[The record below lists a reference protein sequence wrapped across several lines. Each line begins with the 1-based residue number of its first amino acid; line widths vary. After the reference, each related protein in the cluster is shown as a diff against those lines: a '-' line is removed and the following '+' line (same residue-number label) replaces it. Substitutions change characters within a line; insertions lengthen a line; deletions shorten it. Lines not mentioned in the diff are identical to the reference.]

1 MRVLTIGYRKTTAAT
16 STSLIYYLLKFGY
29 HTGIEFFR
37 VLDRTSALSI
47 VEIFLLSL
55 QMYTF
60 FLCK

>member
-1 MRVLTIGYRKTTAAT
+1 
-16 STSLIYYLLKFGY
+16 LLKFGY

-37 VLDRTSALSI
+37 VLDRTSALPI